1 MLLVVAMVVVVEFLF
16 FEGMGATEVFAAFL
30 LRSILPRF

>member
-1 MLLVVAMVVVVEFLF
+1 MLLVVVVLEFLF
-16 FEGMGATEVFAAFL
+16 FEAMGVTEVFAAFL